1 MWLKIIKV
9 KGKCWYNELK
19 NDNGRIIGK
28 VKMKNNF
35 FLKIKFIGYYGCY
48 GDYVKNEDESY

>member
-1 MWLKIIKV
+1 MIV
-9 KGKCWYNELK
+9 KGKYWDNELK